1 MTEDRKEQKT
11 VTVDDLEYAFE
22 TLSNQAKNMVI
33 FIQKLDRE
41 MESLHFEVNKV
52 NLARAQILE
61 NLREELKETQAK
73 PLGNST

>member
-73 PLGNST
+73 PLANNT